1 MRRRGL
7 IKKWNDEKG
16 FGFIAAEGESVDV
29 FFHINSFRHLNFR
42 PVIGQAVT
50 YNLGTDERNR
60 PQALDVRMEFSA
72 KDTAPGRLPGI
83 SPPRRLPQTLPGA
96 LSRSSTRRLPDW
108 TMRRA
113 FTCFAAA
120 FIAALVLG
128 AWLDR
133 ISSAVPTFYVVVSV
147 FTAAIYASDKDRAGR
162 AQWRT
167 SEKTLHLLE
176 LCGGWPG
183 ALIAQHWIRHKVGK
197 PWFQATF
204 WLIVLGHL
212 AVWTW
217 FVPEFTRSR

>member
-1 MRRRGL
+1 MRHRGM

-16 FGFIAAEGESVDV
+16 FGFIAADGEAADV
-29 FFHINSFRHLNFR
+29 FFHINSFRHLSFR
-42 PVIGQAVT
+42 PVVGQAVT
-50 YNLGTDERNR
+50 YNLGTDEQER
-60 PQALDVRMEFSA
+60 PRAMDVRMKFSA
-72 KDTAPGRLPGI
+72 MGTAHGRLPDT
-83 SPPRRLPQTLPGA
+83 SPPRRSPHM
-96 LSRSSTRRLPDW
+96 SVRRLPDRS
-108 TMRRA
+108 MRRV

-120 FIAALVLG
+120 FIAALVLA
-128 AWLDR
+128 AWLGR
-133 ISSAVPTFYVVVSV
+133 ISSAIPTFYVVVSV
-147 FTAAIYASDKDRAGR
+147 FTAAIYASDKTRAGR

-197 PWFQATF
+197 PWFQVTF

-217 FVPEFTRSR
+217 LVPRVR